1 MITCHCQH
9 QHTDATLGQCDAWLC
24 ECGNE
29 PHLDGFL
36 THDPEEPELGAGLVS
51 FGEFLCGTC
60 GRIYDADGRELRQE
74 SL

>member
-1 MITCHCQH
+1 MIRCSAPNLHSH
-9 QHTDATLGQCDAWLC
+9 ATLGECDAWRC

-36 THDPEEPELGAGLVS
+36 TRDPDEPDLGAGLVS

-60 GRIYDADGRELRQE
+60 GRVYDADGRELRQE
-74 SL
+74 AL